1 MGIALVEGA
10 STEKQGDDAAALE
23 AVAKRVF
30 AEAKAKKEEAEFCFF
45 TGKSAGGITD
55 RVRQLCQGGE
65 AGAQPQL
72 FLLDIPDN
80 GGFYA
85 AEVSDVTEKSILK
98 FIEDYKSGSLTR
110 KQME

>member
-1 MGIALVEGA
+1 MGN
-10 STEKQGDDAAALE
+10 KQAEISSALE
-23 AVAKRVF
+23 VVAAKLL
-30 AEAKAKKEEAEFCFF
+30 AEAKAKKEDAPFCFF
-45 TGKSAGGITD
+45 AGKSAGGITD
-55 RVRQLCQGGE
+55 RVRELCQGGE
-65 AGAQPQL
+65 AGAEAQL